1 MSIDWYEMFA
11 FSMSPLELFI
21 RGTVIYWFLLFAFR
35 TFLQRDLGAV
45 GVADILV
52 LVLIAD
58 ASQNAMAGEYKSIS
72 DGLVLICTI
81 LAWNVL
87 FDHLCFRFPRI
98 RRLLQPPALRLIQ
111 DGHVLR
117 RNLRSENL
125 TLDELMAKLR
135 EHEITDVAE
144 VREAFMESDGVITV
158 IPRGRDAAGG
168 AKGNDRARA
177 P

>member
-1 MSIDWYEMFA
+1 MSIDWHEMFA

-21 RGTVIYWFLLFAFR
+21 RGTAIYWFLLFAFR
-35 TFLQRDLGAV
+35 TFLQRDLGSV
-45 GVADILV
+45 GIADILV

-81 LAWNVL
+81 LGWNVL
-87 FDHLCFRFPRI
+87 FDHLAFRFPQI
-98 RRLLQPPALRLIQ
+98 RRLVQPPALRLIQ
-111 DGHVLR
+111 DGRVLR

-125 TLDELMAKLR
+125 TIDELMAKLR

-144 VREAFMESDGVITV
+144 VREAFMESDGTITV
-158 IPRGRDAAGG
+158 IPREHETSADYRE
-168 AKGNDRARA
+168 RTR
-177 P
+177 